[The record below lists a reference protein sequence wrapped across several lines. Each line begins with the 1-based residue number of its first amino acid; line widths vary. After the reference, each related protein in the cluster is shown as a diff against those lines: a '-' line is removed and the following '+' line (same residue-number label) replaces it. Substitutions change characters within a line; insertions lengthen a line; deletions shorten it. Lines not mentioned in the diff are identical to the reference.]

1 MSNRDKM
8 LEFLENGVMGYEEFA
23 EAALKFMSE
32 HDVAKFIKLYELET
46 DDEDDFDDSEF
57 AMQQG
62 MAFGTDGYNDAMGY
76 DLSAPEPCG
85 HHCGS
90 DCPRCGD

>member
-32 HDVAKFIKLYELET
+32 RDVGKFIKLYELET

-76 DLSAPEPCG
+76 DLSTPEPCG

>member
-32 HDVAKFIKLYELET
+32 HDVGKFIKLYELET

-76 DLSAPEPCG
+76 DLSTPEPCG

-90 DCPRCGD
+90 NCPRCGD

>member
-32 HDVAKFIKLYELET
+32 RDVGKFIKLYELET
-46 DDEDDFDDSEF
+46 DDEDDADDSEF

-76 DLSAPEPCG
+76 DLSTPEPCG

>member
-1 MSNRDKM
+1 
-8 LEFLENGVMGYEEFA
+8 
-23 EAALKFMSE
+23 MSE

-76 DLSAPEPCG
+76 DLSTPEPCG

>member
-76 DLSAPEPCG
+76 DLSTPEPCG

>member
-32 HDVAKFIKLYELET
+32 RDVAKFIKLYELDGAEA
-46 DDEDDFDDSEF
+46 DDEEY

-62 MAFGTDGYNDAMGY
+62 MAFGTDGYNEAKGY
-76 DLSAPEPCG
+76 DLSTPEPCG

>member
-32 HDVAKFIKLYELET
+32 RDVAKFIKLYELET

-76 DLSAPEPCG
+76 DISTPEPCG

>member
-76 DLSAPEPCG
+76 DLSTPEPCG

-90 DCPRCGD
+90 GCPRCGD

>member
-32 HDVAKFIKLYELET
+32 HDVAKFIKLYELEP
-46 DDEDDFDDSEF
+46 DDEDDADDSEF

-76 DLSAPEPCG
+76 DLSTPEPCG

-90 DCPRCGD
+90 NCPRCGD

>member
-76 DLSAPEPCG
+76 DISTPEPCG

>member
-76 DLSAPEPCG
+76 DLSTPEPCG

-90 DCPRCGD
+90 NCPRCGD